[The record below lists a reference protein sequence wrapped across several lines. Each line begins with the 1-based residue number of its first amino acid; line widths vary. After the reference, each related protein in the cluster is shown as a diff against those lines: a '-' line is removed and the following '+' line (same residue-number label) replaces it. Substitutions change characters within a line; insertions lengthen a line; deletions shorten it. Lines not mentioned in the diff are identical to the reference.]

1 MKKLLYMAAG
11 LGLMATSCSE
21 YTPEGY
27 TEEPTLPVATSMAY
41 TVGGAANHDVNI
53 TWSLPADKEVTGC
66 VLYRNATEIESFDLN
81 PTRSYSYTVL
91 GTPLGEDVVY
101 TVKVTYENGYIS
113 TGKSVVINLPEETFA
128 GVSNLKS
135 EVNGR
140 AVTLSWTLPTQAH
153 RTGVRIVTNGDTDK
167 AILLPSDATSYVLKA
182 QPMETPLTYDVEVVY
197 DTYYYSPGV
206 SVEKTIPY
214 MEPKML
220 FLLPSDAATYNDL
233 SDDDELAAAKWF
245 AAQPNAE
252 FLHPSE
258 IADFD
263 PAVYSVMWIM
273 VDRLGLQAGWEN
285 LPGDIAA
292 PATIDALKEYSANGG
307 SLYLSNMAT
316 QLTVPLEIVP
326 ANMAPTVFNS
336 NEGGSGDDIWSI
348 NAYLG
353 WQFKDGADQGF
364 YDRTEHAIFEG
375 ITFEDVNGY
384 PYPSIPLIGP
394 GQREDHN
401 CLWDC
406 NLYGKGSERDVI
418 RNFEVTTNSLV
429 LAIWGQ
435 VQDHCIA
442 GLVDFYSNPQHGR
455 CVAMGLA
462 AYEWNQNSGAN
473 PYQGN
478 IIKLTENILNYLK

>member
-1 MKKLLYMAAG
+1 
-11 LGLMATSCSE
+11 
-21 YTPEGY
+21 
-27 TEEPTLPVATSMAY
+27 MAY

-206 SVEKTIPY
+206 SVQNKIPY

-220 FLLPSDAATYNDL
+220 FLLPSDAATYN
-233 SDDDELAAAKWF
+233 
-245 AAQPNAE
+245 
-252 FLHPSE
+252 
-258 IADFD
+258 
-263 PAVYSVMWIM
+263 
-273 VDRLGLQAGWEN
+273 
-285 LPGDIAA
+285 
-292 PATIDALKEYSANGG
+292 
-307 SLYLSNMAT
+307 
-316 QLTVPLEIVP
+316 
-326 ANMAPTVFNS
+326 
-336 NEGGSGDDIWSI
+336 
-348 NAYLG
+348 
-353 WQFKDGADQGF
+353 
-364 YDRTEHAIFEG
+364 
-375 ITFEDVNGY
+375 
-384 PYPSIPLIGP
+384 
-394 GQREDHN
+394 
-401 CLWDC
+401 
-406 NLYGKGSERDVI
+406 
-418 RNFEVTTNSLV
+418 
-429 LAIWGQ
+429 
-435 VQDHCIA
+435 
-442 GLVDFYSNPQHGR
+442 
-455 CVAMGLA
+455 
-462 AYEWNQNSGAN
+462 
-473 PYQGN
+473 
-478 IIKLTENILNYLK
+478 